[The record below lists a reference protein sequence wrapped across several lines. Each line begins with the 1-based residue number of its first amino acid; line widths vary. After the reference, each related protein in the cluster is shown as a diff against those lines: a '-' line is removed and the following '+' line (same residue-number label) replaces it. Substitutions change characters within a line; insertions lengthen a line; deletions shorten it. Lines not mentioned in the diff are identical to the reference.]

1 MQTQSFKSR
10 LTSFVI
16 LAAFVL
22 ACSHGQAA
30 DKDENRSPLAS
41 LNELGAGTF
50 SGKIQ
55 ALFMRRN
62 YDGQDAS
69 SGTLAETLNY
79 RSPALGPLTLKLQY
93 IHATR
98 LFEGGSLDTANGPA
112 WTILNTDFHVLNEAY
127 INMNFGF
134 LDLPET
140 DLTVGRQ
147 VADYNFAPTY
157 AIRQKPQAIEAAVVS
172 SEDMIPGLS
181 FELGHIEEFS
191 SWSTRDGGNDHYKA
205 SFNEI
210 EDVIADSEGIA
221 SPDTHGMQFVTVSS
235 DVIPRTEMTVYDLY
249 GENLYNT
256 FGAKANV
263 ALLESEGLNITWKNH
278 YIMQKD
284 VGDFPTE
291 LDAQTIE
298 SALAFEKGNLMLQPG
313 VMTVFGGDGDNN
325 LRHPL
330 ESTLTWEYI
339 LDWFPRPNLEGSDS
353 AYLKSTYTFGDTL
366 LYALYFVTDHD
377 RATSGGAFDQE
388 LDIVVKHNVTERFY
402 VTLKAGYG
410 YRDNRAGASNTSR
423 EDYRLFVGYKF

>member
-1 MQTQSFKSR
+1 MILRSCPVTVGVLIGLFTWTGIVFCVNAEQSEDA
-10 LTSFVI
+10 SFMEPV
-16 LAAFVL
+16 
-22 ACSHGQAA
+22 
-30 DKDENRSPLAS
+30 
-41 LNELGAGTF
+41 NELGIGTF
-50 SGKIQ
+50 SGKVQ

-62 YDGQDAS
+62 YDGEDAS

-79 RSPALGPLTLKLQY
+79 KSPQLGPLTLGLQY
-93 IHATR
+93 IRADR
-98 LFEGGSLDTANGPA
+98 LFEGGGLEPPNGAA
-112 WTILNTDFHVLNEAY
+112 WTIHNSDFEVLNEAY

-134 LDLPET
+134 LDLPKT

-147 VADYNFAPTY
+147 IAHYNFAPTY
-157 AIRQKPQAIEAAVVS
+157 NCRQKPQAIQAAVLS
-172 SEDMIPGLS
+172 SKDIIPGVS
-181 FELGHIEEFS
+181 FELGHIEKFS
-191 SWSTRDGGNDHYKA
+191 SWTTRDGSGDAYRS
-205 SFNEI
+205 SFNDVG
-210 EDVIADSEGIA
+210 DVIADSEGIA
-221 SPDTHGMQFVTVSS
+221 TPDTHGMQFLTVSS
-235 DVIPRTEMTVYDLY
+235 DIIPRTDVTVYDLY

-263 ALLESEGLNITWKNH
+263 SVFESEGLNVTWKNH

-284 VGDFPTE
+284 VGDFPKE

-298 SALAFEKGNLMLQPG
+298 SGLAFKKDNLMLQPG
-313 VMTVFGGDGDNN
+313 VMTVFGGDGDND

-330 ESTLTWEYI
+330 QSTLTWQYI
-339 LDWFPRPNLEGSDS
+339 LDWYNRPNLEGSDS

-402 VTLKAGYG
+402 VTFKAAYG
-410 YRDNRAGASNTSR
+410 YRDNRAGASDTSR